1 VRQSQANNQDQGV
14 TNMDNNTKLELI
26 TAITNCT
33 DSNEYELAEK
43 LLEILGV
50 KIGDTVDANPAD
62 IFSTTDML
70 NSIEP
75 ETIADYLENE
85 KGYKVN

>member
-1 VRQSQANNQDQGV
+1 
-14 TNMDNNTKLELI
+14 MDNNTKLELI
-26 TAITNCT
+26 STIANCT
-33 DSNEYELAEK
+33 GSEYELAEK
-43 LLEILGV
+43 LLAILGV

-62 IFSTTDML
+62 IFNERDML

-85 KGYKVN
+85 KGYTVSQAKA

>member
-1 VRQSQANNQDQGV
+1 
-14 TNMDNNTKLELI
+14 MDNQTKLELI
-26 TAITNCT
+26 TTVTNCT

-43 LLEILGV
+43 LLAILGV

-62 IFSTTDML
+62 IFNERNML

-75 ETIADYLENE
+75 ETIADYLEND
-85 KGYKVN
+85 KGYTVVELKA